1 MRPAVPVV
9 SVLVVLLLA
18 AVAVGAEDLPR
29 RAALGVRF
37 APADAEGGGLRVEEV
52 FPGTAASLGI
62 RAGDRIL
69 ALNGRPAA
77 EFAAVLASLRAG
89 DPVVVTLK
97 REGKEVTVEGPAM
110 ERPRE
115 SVPDYQTVYGSVSLA
130 GGSRMR
136 TILTRPTGDGPFPA
150 LLFVQGL
157 GPASMDFGPRLDHP
171 YRRIVDA
178 VTREGFVTLRVE
190 KPGVGDSEGGPPE
203 DVGFAEETAVF
214 VAALRWLAEQ
224 EFVDRADLFLFGHS
238 MGGVMAP
245 LIGREVPYRGA
256 IVYGTSGLT
265 WAEYELENERR
276 QAILGGQDYA
286 EIDADLRKKTALF
299 RDLYFSGATIEEVL
313 ERNPDAAGAFA
324 RGLQYG
330 VKRPGFFR
338 EIANTNLAAAWK
350 DFPGEVLVLW
360 GEADF
365 VSGPRDH
372 EVIASIV
379 NQARPG
385 RAEYRPLPGMDHGF
399 SRATSL
405 AESFRNLREGRRAP
419 MNEEILDVVR
429 SWLAT
434 KRAR

>member
-1 MRPAVPVV
+1 MHPSLFAVSVPVV
-9 SVLVVLLLA
+9 LLIA
-18 AVAVGAEDLPR
+18 AVASGADDLPR
-29 RAALGVRF
+29 QAALGVRF
-37 APADAEGGGLRVEEV
+37 APADAEGGGLVVAEV

-62 RAGDRIL
+62 LPGDRIL
-69 ALNGRPAA
+69 ALNGRSAA
-77 EFAAVLASLRAG
+77 EFTAVLASLRAG
-89 DPVVVTLK
+89 DPIVVTV
-97 REGKEVTVEGPAM
+97 RRDGKEITVEGPAL
-110 ERPRE
+110 ERARE
-115 SVPDYQTVYGSVSLA
+115 SVTGYETVYGSVSLT
-130 GGSRMR
+130 GGKRLR
-136 TILTRPTGDGPFPA
+136 TILTRPPGDGPFPA

-157 GPASMDFGPRLDHP
+157 GPGIMDFGPRMDHP

-203 DVGFAEETAVF
+203 DVGFAEETAGF
-214 VAALRWLAEQ
+214 TAALRWLARQ
-224 EFVDRADLFLFGHS
+224 EFVDRANLFLFGHS
-238 MGGVMAP
+238 MGGLMAP

-276 QAILGGQDYA
+276 QAVLGGQDFA
-286 EIDADLRKKTALF
+286 EIDAALRKKTALF
-299 RDLYFSGATIEEVL
+299 RDLYFSDATIEEVL
-313 ERNPDAAGAFA
+313 ERHPDSAGAFA

-350 DFPGEVLVLW
+350 DFSGEVLVLW

-372 EVIASIV
+372 EVIADIV
-379 NQARPG
+379 NRARPG

-399 SRATSL
+399 ARAASL
-405 AESFRNLREGRRAP
+405 AESYRNLREGVRAP
-419 MNEEILDVVR
+419 MNEEILGVLR
-429 SWLAT
+429 NWLSS